1 MVDSG
6 MVPEPLSVA
15 RSLLNDFR
23 MAMDELLESPDQ
35 VRKMRIGRYILPGL
49 VMTVTVRHRK
59 TIGKW

>member
-6 MVPEPLSVA
+6 LVPKPLSVAGYKTAVA

-35 VRKMRIGRYILPGL
+35 VRPDEDLKILPGL
-49 VMTVTVRHRK
+49 V
-59 TIGKW
+59 I